1 MRLFYFILIFCV
13 NSVCGQDF
21 NTIDTLVE
29 QGNFIKADSLL
40 NTKSYQNS
48 NSHFLP
54 YYKGR
59 CALGNEEIIGA
70 KPYFEKAISINHLH
84 KESRYYKAYCLYLY
98 DDYKN
103 SFLDL
108 NKLIKVYPD
117 YCDAY
122 FLLGV
127 IEYQGINIYDKAVE
141 YFYKALENCNDEKA
155 EQILPYLGL
164 SFEEL
169 EEYEKAIYV
178 YNDLLEL
185 NSEHILGLEMAGILK
200 NEVGYFDEAI
210 EHLNNYTKQDTTN
223 KNVYATLAYAYTA
236 KENFNLALNAYH
248 QAYKLDTNDAEIL
261 FNKATTLTSAG
272 KYNQA
277 IIDFSKALTISPKDA
292 DIYFNRANA
301 YYAIEDYKNCIKD
314 LTNYL
319 ALKPDDTEAYLNRG
333 FAKYYNKDK
342 NGACADWKNL
352 IRLGKKQKWKEVKVY
367 CED

>member
-1 MRLFYFILIFCV
+1 MRLLFIIFIFSC
-13 NSVCGQDF
+13 NYSFTQDY
-21 NTIDTLVE
+21 NQIDSLVE
-29 QGNFIKADSLL
+29 HGYYYEADSVLKT
-40 NTKSYQNS
+40 NSYKNS
-48 NSHFLP
+48 NSHLLP

-59 CALGNEEIIGA
+59 CLLEQDNIIGA
-70 KPYFEKAISINHLH
+70 KSFFDKAISIKKLH
-84 KESRYYKAYCLYLY
+84 KKSRYYNAYCLYLF

-103 SFLDL
+103 SFLQL
-108 NKLIKVYPD
+108 NKLVKEYPN

-122 FLLGV
+122 FLLGI

-185 NSEHILGLEMAGILK
+185 NPEHILGLEYAGILK
-200 NEVGYFDEAI
+200 TEVGYFDEAI
-210 EHLNNYTKQDTTN
+210 EHLNNYTQQDSTN
-223 KNVYATLAYAYTA
+223 KNIYATLAYAYTA
-236 KENFNLALNAYH
+236 KENFTMAINAYH
-248 QAYKLDTNDAEIL
+248 QALKIDSLDSDIL
-261 FNKATTLTSAG
+261 FNKATTYVSAG
-272 KYNQA
+272 KYLQA
-277 IIDFSKALTISPKDA
+277 INDFSKVIELNLNDA

-301 YYAIEDYKNCIKD
+301 YYALEDYKNCIKD

-342 NGACADWKNL
+342 NGACADWNNL
-352 IRLGKKQKWKEVKVY
+352 IRLGDKQKWKEVKVY
-367 CED
+367 CEN